1 LDNPVVV
8 EARFFVKIALFR
20 CSFWQRC
27 SGQSLQK
34 MSIALA
40 ATEQG
45 WEALDEQIFYIMQ
58 IIVKEKIPIK
68 NNKKI
73 IFSCTIM

>member
-1 LDNPVVV
+1 L
-8 EARFFVKIALFR
+8 EGLGFSSK
-20 CSFWQRC
+20 
-27 SGQSLQK
+27 K

-40 ATEQG
+40 AIEQG
-45 WEALDEQIFYIMQ
+45 WVALAERLFYIVQ